1 VEFVLAVADGDEVDG
16 PDGHAVVEFVLAVAD
31 GDEVDGPDG
40 HADGEEKHG
49 QDVQGH
55 CCEGHRCRALTSS
68 VRLAGAT
75 H

>member
-1 VEFVLAVADGDEVDG
+1 M
-16 PDGHAVVEFVLAVAD
+16 EFVLAVAD

-40 HADGEEKHG
+40 HADGEEQHG